1 MANTGAGA
9 MRVPGAAA
17 HNRAD
22 IRTESGTRP
31 SAWVGWVVFGGV
43 MMIVLGAFQAIEGL
57 VALFNDDFYLVGA
70 EGFVIN
76 VDFTAWGWVH
86 LIVGVIAILCGL
98 GVLAGNTAAR
108 IGGIVLATISALINL
123 AFIPAYPVWSVMV
136 IAIDVIVI
144 YALAVHG
151 REVRAD

>member
-9 MRVPGAAA
+9 MRAPGASA
-17 HNRAD
+17 HSRAD
-22 IRTESGTRP
+22 LRAESETRTTG
-31 SAWVGWVVFGGV
+31 WVGWVVFGGV

-57 VALFNDDFYLVGA
+57 VALFNNEFYLVGA

-76 VDFTAWGWVH
+76 LDLTAWGWVH
-86 LIVGVIAILCGL
+86 LIVGVVAILCGL

-108 IGGIVLATISALINL
+108 IGGIVLAMISALINL

>member
-9 MRVPGAAA
+9 MQARGAVA
-17 HNRAD
+17 HSRAD
-22 IRTESGTRP
+22 IRAERETR
-31 SAWVGWVVFGGV
+31 STGWVGWVVFGGV

-57 VALFNDDFYLVGA
+57 VALFNNEFYLVGA

-76 VDFTAWGWVH
+76 LDFTAWGWVH
-86 LIVGVIAILCGL
+86 LIVGVVAILCGL

-136 IAIDVIVI
+136 IALDVIVI